1 MAHKSLGIVFLFLI
15 SCGSKS
21 DVPGNVLPVDEM
33 KVIMWSMIEAGEYA
47 NFSFTK
53 DSTKTLEQ
61 QTIKLYSKVFALHK
75 ISSEEFG
82 RSYNYYKKH
91 PAMEK
96 VLLDSLQVYG
106 NKMRETNYQRPRLE
120 LPMLPP
126 APADTTIK
134 N

>member
-1 MAHKSLGIVFLFLI
+1 MLHKCLVAVLLFFI

-33 KVIMWSMIEAGEYA
+33 KIVMWSMIEAGEYA
-47 NFSFTK
+47 NYTFTK

-61 QTIKLYSKVFALHK
+61 QTLKLYSKVFALHK

-91 PAMEK
+91 PVMEK
-96 VLLDSLQVYG
+96 KLLDSLQVYG
-106 NKMRETNYQRPRLE
+106 NKMRESMYQRPRLE
-120 LPMLPP
+120 LPVLP
-126 APADTTIK
+126 AVPADTTIK